1 MTSLNGGKSKGP
13 KMIYTS
19 KGDIFWK
26 PNPFCL
32 ETSCYPIFSVVLA
45 LNKLSQTSTNIEHKL
60 HKTCCTRPLYPGT
73 FTHYFKHPFQP
84 LLQRPQNLILPLS
97 LNTPAP
103 EQTKLHHGGSN
114 IQDLAHQSSKSWPIL
129 PSKCTMFGHNLTHLP
144 WPLPKSHN
152 HNYHFYHFVNNLILL
167 KINRLLISQCMNTR
181 SWMHCLVFF
190 FKKNIMKKS
199 NPSLNTFPKTIQSRR
214 TMNRSREPKP

>member
-32 ETSCYPIFSVVLA
+32 ETSCYPIFSVVLT
-45 LNKLSQTSTNIEHKL
+45 LHKLSQTSTNIEHKL

-103 EQTKLHHGGSN
+103 EQTKLHHGGSTT
-114 IQDLAHQSSKSWPIL
+114 QDLAHQSSKSWPIL
-129 PSKCTMFGHNLTHLP
+129 PSNCTMFGHNLPHLP
-144 WPLPKSHN
+144 
-152 HNYHFYHFVNNLILL
+152 
-167 KINRLLISQCMNTR
+167 
-181 SWMHCLVFF
+181 
-190 FKKNIMKKS
+190 
-199 NPSLNTFPKTIQSRR
+199 
-214 TMNRSREPKP
+214 